1 MLVRAARA
9 PVAGRQMVLIS
20 PLDVHHY
27 SGMVPGFL
35 QGTYRE
41 EEIRFD
47 LAGLCRR
54 AGAEFRR
61 GAVTRIDGRARWVE
75 VDGERLS
82 FDQCSLDVGSDAA
95 GADLPGVRAH
105 AFAIR
110 PMSRAVALRDGLQR
124 LASASRGTP
133 VTVAI
138 VGGGLA
144 GVEVALAVHRHLT
157 LAGARPLVTLIE
169 AKATLLPDESPRCRA
184 KVATILGA
192 RGVAV
197 RTGAVAGVEPDGV
210 AFDGA
215 PSLPSRMTVW
225 LAGAAP
231 PALLHVSDLP
241 RDDRGFL
248 LVDATLRAVDGAPVW
263 GAGDCIGLAGHP
275 ALAKAGVY
283 AVRQAPV
290 LEQNLRAVAQGTS
303 PQSYRPQRSALALVN
318 TADGKA
324 LLRWRGLVLH
334 ARAAWWLKDAIDR
347 RFVSGYAR
355 AAG

>member
-1 MLVRAARA
+1 
-9 PVAGRQMVLIS
+9 
-20 PLDVHHY
+20 
-27 SGMVPGFL
+27 MVPGFL
-35 QGTYRE
+35 QGAYRE
-41 EEIRFD
+41 DEIRFD
-47 LAGLCRR
+47 LVGLCRR

-61 GAVTRIDGRARWVE
+61 GAVTRIDGRARWIE

-105 AFAIR
+105 AFGIR
-110 PMSRAVALRDGLQR
+110 PMSRAVALREGLRR
-124 LASASRGTP
+124 LASASRGAP

-144 GVEVALAVHRHLT
+144 GVEVALAVHRHLR
-157 LAGARPLVTLIE
+157 LAGTRPLVTLVE
-169 AKATLLPDESPRCRA
+169 AKATLLPDESSRCRA
-184 KVATILGA
+184 KVVTILGA

-197 RTGAVAGVEPDGV
+197 RTGVAVTGVEPDGV

-215 PSLPSRMTVW
+215 PSLSSRMTVW

-231 PALLHVSDLP
+231 PALLRASDLP

-263 GAGDCIGLAGHP
+263 GAGDCVGLAGHP

-290 LEQNLRAVAQGTS
+290 LEHNLRAVAQGAS
-303 PQSYRPQRSALALVN
+303 PQAYRPQRSALALLN

-347 RFVSGYAR
+347 RFVRGYAR